1 LQSNGHT
8 HTDREIKMATNGY
21 QRSHTSVRVL
31 KKIDDIRGRYFEL
44 KFKLERKDLPPAARA
59 LANRQMADTKR
70 TLARAAAIGNRES
83 KKYNA
88 AQGRYEGGGF
98 TPNSPSPDD
107 LSKNRNSRP
116 KSPSPS
122 NLPRSAGGVKTTT
135 KTVNKLYRPM
145 GK

>member
-1 LQSNGHT
+1 
-8 HTDREIKMATNGY
+8 MATNGY
-21 QRSHTSVRVL
+21 QRSHTSPRVL

-44 KFKLERKDLPPAARA
+44 KFALREKNLTPAAKA
-59 LANRQMADTKR
+59 LLNRQMADTKR
-70 TLARAAAIGNRES
+70 TLARAGAIGNRES

-88 AQGRYEGGGF
+88 AQGKYEQGGF
-98 TPNSPSPDD
+98 TPNSPSPND

-116 KSPSPS
+116 NSPSSS
-122 NLPRSAGGVKTTT
+122 NLPRSAAGVKTTT

>member
-1 LQSNGHT
+1 
-8 HTDREIKMATNGY
+8 MATNGY
-21 QRSHTSVRVL
+21 QRSHTSGRVL

-44 KFKLERKDLPPAARA
+44 KFALKEKNLTPAAKA
-59 LANRQMADTKR
+59 LLNRQMADTKR
-70 TLARAAAIGNRES
+70 TMARAGAIGNRES

-88 AQGRYEGGGF
+88 AQGRYEDGGF
-98 TPNSPSPDD
+98 TPKSPSPND

-116 KSPSPS
+116 KSPSSS
-122 NLPRSAGGVKTTT
+122 NLPRSAAGVKTTS